1 MAVLRMTKLS
11 EIQSESVEWLWEGYI
26 PRGMLTLIQGD
37 GGEGKTTTALAI
49 AAAVTTG
56 KALPGGVASAPAP
69 VILQNAED
77 SYPKK
82 LKPTLEKCGADLSL
96 VERIDEDEC
105 ALTFSDERIE
115 QAIVRTGAKLFIC
128 DPVQAF
134 FGTANMNSMGSVR
147 QIMKRLGDIAARH
160 DSAILL
166 VGHMNKS
173 GGKAAYRGHGSVDI
187 YAACRSVMTVGKLPD
202 DDEIRAIVPI
212 KNNLAPLGKSQAFG
226 FDDGGFTWLGECDA
240 TIDEIL
246 SGKPKPE
253 SQFTKARRLIET
265 ALAKG
270 AVPAAD
276 MEQMADE
283 QGISYKT
290 FKRAKEALGVISV
303 QRNRKWYWEMPI
315 DVEYTECP
323 SAGQDASEVQTTTL
337 VPLSNCVSKGA

>member
-1 MAVLRMTKLS
+1 MTKLS
-11 EIQSESVEWLWEGYI
+11 EIQSEPVEWLWEGYI

-37 GGEGKTTTALAI
+37 GGGGKTTTALAI
-49 AAAVTTG
+49 SAAVTTG
-56 KALPGGVASAPAP
+56 RALPGGVASAPAP
-69 VILQNAED
+69 VVLQNTED

-82 LKPTLEKCGADLSL
+82 LKPTLEKCSADLSL

-115 QAIVRTGAKLFIC
+115 QAIIRTGAKLFIC

-134 FGTANMNSMGSVR
+134 FGSANMNLMGSVR
-147 QIMKRLGDIAARH
+147 QIMKRLGDIAVRH
-160 DSAILL
+160 DCAILL

-173 GGKAAYRGHGSVDI
+173 GGKAAYRSNGSVDI
-187 YAACRSVMTVGKLPD
+187 FAAARSVMTVGKLPN

-212 KNNLAPLGKSQAFG
+212 KNNLAQLGKPQAFG
-226 FDDGGFTWLGECDA
+226 FDDGVGTSGARFTWLGECDA

-253 SQFTKARRLIET
+253 SQFTKARKLIET
-265 ALAKG
+265 ALSKG
-270 AVPAAD
+270 PVAAAD
-276 MEQMADE
+276 MEQMAGE

-303 QRNRKWYWEMPI
+303 QRGRQWYWEMPI
-315 DVEYTECP
+315 DVEYTEC
-323 SAGQDASEVQTTTL
+323 SSEVQTTAL
-337 VPLSNCVSKGA
+337 VHLNNCEPKNA

>member
-1 MAVLRMTKLS
+1 MAVLKMTKLS
-11 EIQSESVEWLWEGYI
+11 EIQSEPVEWLWEPYI
-26 PRGMLTLIQGD
+26 PCGMITLIQGD

-56 KALPGGVASAPAP
+56 NALPGRRATVPAP

-82 LKPTLEKCGADLSL
+82 LKPTLEKCGANLDLI
-96 VERIDEDEC
+96 ERIDEDEC

-115 QAIVRTGAKLFIC
+115 QAIVRTGAKLFIL

-134 FGTANMNSMGSVR
+134 FGSANMNSMSSVR

-160 DSAILL
+160 DCAILL

-187 YAACRSVMTVGKLPD
+187 YAAARCVITVGKMPI
-202 DDEIRAIVPI
+202 DENIRAIVPI

-226 FDDGGFTWLGECDA
+226 FDPVGGFTWLGECDA

-246 SGKPKPE
+246 SGKPRPE

-265 ALAKG
+265 ALAHDFV
-270 AVPAAD
+270 AVL
-276 MEQMADE
+276 E
-283 QGISYKT
+283 GSNK
-290 FKRAKEALGVISV
+290 
-303 QRNRKWYWEMPI
+303 
-315 DVEYTECP
+315 VEVE
-323 SAGQDASEVQTTTL
+323 L
-337 VPLSNCVSKGA
+337 I

>member
-1 MAVLRMTKLS
+1 MTVLKMTKLS
-11 EIQSESVEWLWEGYI
+11 EIQSEPVEWLWEPYI

-56 KALPGGVASAPAP
+56 KALPGGVAGSPAP

-77 SYPKK
+77 SYSKK
-82 LKPTLEKCGADLSL
+82 LKPTLEKCGANLDLIG
-96 VERIDEDEC
+96 RIDEDEC

-115 QAIVRTGAKLFIC
+115 QAIIRTGAKLFIC

-134 FGTANMNSMGSVR
+134 FGSVNMNSMGSVR

-160 DSAILL
+160 DCAILL

-173 GGKAAYRGHGSVDI
+173 GCKAAYRGHGSVDI
-187 YAACRSVMTVGKLPD
+187 YAAARSVMTVGKLPD

-212 KNNLAPLGKSQAFG
+212 KNNLAPLGVAQAFG
-226 FDDGGFTWLGECDA
+226 FDGGGFCWLGECDA

-246 SGKPKPE
+246 SSKQRPE
-253 SQFTKARRLIET
+253 SQFAKARKLIESV
-265 ALAKG
+265 LAKG
-270 AVPAAD
+270 AVSAVD
-276 MEQMADE
+276 MQQMADE

-290 FKRAKEALGVISV
+290 FKRAKEALGVIST
-303 QRNRKWYWEMPI
+303 QRGRKWYWELPI
-315 DVEYTECP
+315 DVEYREC
-323 SAGQDASEVQTTTL
+323 SSEVQTTAL
-337 VPLSNCVSKGA
+337 VPLNNCEPRGA